1 MQVENRNTNDVRR
14 VLIAMVLDRY
24 VIAKVSAIASARK
37 TEEGLFNSPW
47 ANLVAGWAIKHY
59 EKYGEPIGKHIQV
72 RFESWSGKG
81 QRDPD
86 TIKAVE
92 RLLSGLSKE
101 SSTSSLKSSEFL
113 VDMAEA
119 LFQRVAL
126 ERMARQVLAHVEVG
140 NVEKAKAVYQ
150 SWAMP
155 VATVDITDPFTL
167 TAEDYEDIITA
178 NSNDV
183 LLEYEQA
190 LNTFYQDTFSRDSFV
205 AYLGPEKRGKS
216 FHLMDVVVR
225 GVQQNRRVA
234 YFEVGDMSK
243 RQVLRRMASRITGK
257 PWKPGEFKLPRAIH
271 TEDGSYEIECD
282 TVNLEPMSGAEVAR
296 AFSRL
301 KKKAGL
307 QDNLLRLSCHP
318 NSSITI
324 EQIRSTTLAWSLQ
337 GWTPDL
343 IVIDYADIL
352 APISGHAET
361 RDQINETWKRMRR
374 MSQELHCCVV
384 TATQAD
390 AASYSAERLDMTNF
404 SEDKRKFAHV
414 TAMIGINQKEKEKS
428 DQVQRLNYLV
438 LRDSEFTS
446 EKTVFIGNAL
456 KIAHPTVCS
465 SF

>member
-1 MQVENRNTNDVRR
+1 M
-14 VLIAMVLDRY
+14 ILDRY
-24 VIAKVSAIASARK
+24 VIAKVAAIASTRK
-37 TEEGLFNSPW
+37 TDEGLFNSPW
-47 ANLVAGWAIKHY
+47 ANLIAGWAIKHY

-72 RFESWSGKG
+72 RFESWSNKG
-81 QRDPD
+81 QRDAD

-101 SSTSSLKSSEFL
+101 SGTASLKSSEFL
-113 VDMAEA
+113 VDLAES

-126 ERMARQVLAHVEVG
+126 ERMARQVLAHVEAG
-140 NVEKAKAVYQ
+140 NVEKAKATYQ
-150 SWAMP
+150 TWAMP
-155 VATVDITDPFTL
+155 VATVDITDPFDL

-178 NSNDV
+178 NANDV
-183 LLEYEQA
+183 LIEYDQA
-190 LNTFYQDTFSRDSFV
+190 LKTFYQDTFARDSFV

-243 RQVLRRMASRITGK
+243 RQVLRRLASRITGK
-257 PWKPGEFKLPRAIH
+257 PWKPGPFKMPTAIH
-271 TEDGSYEIECD
+271 VDEGKPDVEVEEVEVEMMT
-282 TVNLEPMSGAEVAR
+282 GADVAKTFAR
-296 AFSRL
+296 M
-301 KKKAGL
+301 KKKLGL

-343 IVIDYADIL
+343 VVIDYADIL
-352 APISGHAET
+352 APCNGHAET

-374 MSQELHCCVV
+374 LSQELHCCVV

-390 AASYSAERLDMTNF
+390 AASYSADNLDMTNF

-414 TAMIGINQKEKEKS
+414 TAMVGINQNGEEKTK
-428 DQVQRLNYLV
+428 QIQRLNYLV

-446 EKTVFIGNAL
+446 EKQVVIANAL